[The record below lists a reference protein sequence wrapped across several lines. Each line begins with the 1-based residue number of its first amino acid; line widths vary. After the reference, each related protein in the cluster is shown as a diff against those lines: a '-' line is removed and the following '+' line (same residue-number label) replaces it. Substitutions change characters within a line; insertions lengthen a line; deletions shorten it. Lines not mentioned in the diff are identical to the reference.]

1 MFYSANQIE
10 ELETG
15 YRTQVRKLNTLLM
28 STASQSFENKE
39 ALYFLKHGLGRRI
52 ILVNRALQGLFTS
65 IPIALDE
72 IPKKEKLSDASIY
85 LQALFS
91 NIYGCLDNLAWI
103 WVHNNQ
109 QNKKLANI
117 NKHYVGLNPENKTL
131 RQTLPEIFLEELEKF
146 DDWIK
151 YIKDV
156 RNDLAHKV
164 PLYLI
169 PSVIHT
175 EKVKDF
181 ESLENK
187 KLEAL
192 ILKEI
197 EAFEKIESEQSAMS
211 SYRPYWAEQSI
222 KRTSAYLIHP
232 CAINDVNALTQLV
245 EKFFEYCNSQGRA

>member
-1 MFYSANQIE
+1 MMN
-10 ELETG
+10 
-15 YRTQVRKLNTLLM
+15 
-28 STASQSFENKE
+28 TASQSFENKD

-65 IPIALDE
+65 IPIDLDE
-72 IPKKEKLSDASIY
+72 IPEEDKLSDASIY
-85 LQALFS
+85 LQALFT

-117 NKHYVGLNPENKTL
+117 KKQYVGLNPENMTL
-131 RQTLPEIFLEELEKF
+131 RQTLPEIFLKELEKF

-156 RNDLAHKV
+156 RDNLAHQI

-181 ESLENK
+181 QNLENI

-192 ILKEI
+192 ILEGI
-197 EAFEKIESEQSAMS
+197 EAFEKIEAEQSAMS
-211 SYRPYWAEQSI
+211 SYRPYWAKQSN
-222 KRTSAYLIHP
+222 KHTYTYLIHP
-232 CAINDVNALTQLV
+232 CAINDVNALTQLI
-245 EKFFEYCNSQGRA
+245 ENFFDYCNS